1 MKKSPGLLF
10 AVLSAVFIGTSI
22 VIGSVVS
29 KHVNPIV
36 LTFLLYLIAIPFMFI
51 VGVSQK
57 LQIKRLFLEFSKD
70 LTHIFI
76 FRTIIGQ
83 LLILYGL
90 SMTIAIRAGFITR
103 LEPVF
108 VFIFS
113 VLVIKEKIK
122 SRKVGLLLILIFGAF
137 LFTTSGN
144 INALEEIMPGDM
156 ILILALAFLAYTYM
170 PSARVMKKINPST
183 LLLSLYILAV
193 VILMPVILIFFQSY
207 LAISTNDFILILAY
221 SLTFHVF
228 GIMLWFIAL
237 KSVKP
242 WIVASMLSLTP
253 IVSSLLA
260 FFWLGQT
267 LLTIQLIGGAI
278 IIITTFFI
286 GRENRKA

>member
-1 MKKSPGLLF
+1 MKKNLGLLF
-10 AVLSAVFIGTSI
+10 AALSAVFIGTSI

-29 KHVNPIV
+29 KHVNPVV
-36 LTFLLYLIAIPFMFI
+36 LTFLVYLIAIPFMFI

-90 SMTIAIRAGFITR
+90 SMTIAIRVGFITR

-122 SRKVGLLLILIFGAF
+122 SRKVELLLILIFGAF

-144 INALEEIMPGDM
+144 INAFEEIMPGDM
-156 ILILALAFLAYTYM
+156 ILILALAFLAYTYL
-170 PSARVMKKINPST
+170 PSARLMKKINPPT

-193 VILMPVILIFFQSY
+193 VILMPVILIFFQPY
-207 LAISTNDFILILAY
+207 LAISANDFILILAY